1 MAFIPFLVRQS
12 LLVLFFV
19 CITESNNV
27 RNDIY
32 GGLMR
37 YLKTYNDVDVGGL
50 VVLHGQ
56 IDDIGFTKWFKY
68 AILDDE
74 DILIESYFPS
84 VYLNIQNKFD
94 MLDLL
99 KVLNRSK
106 DANLIVI
113 DGSIENSFNF
123 QEFVQNLSID
133 LLQDHLWLYFHPFSN
148 ITSNNIRRMQ
158 LFEELLK
165 YKHLT
170 LTSQVSKFESLM
182 PFVTHVFND
191 YVFFV

>member
-1 MAFIPFLVRQS
+1 MLSI
-12 LLVLFFV
+12 V
-19 CITESNNV
+19 CITVSNNV

-84 VYLNIQNKFD
+84 VYLYIQNKLD
-94 MLDLL
+94 MLDLV
-99 KVLNRSK
+99 KALNRSK

-113 DGSIENSFNF
+113 DGSVENSFNF

-133 LLQDHLWLYFHPFSN
+133 LLQDHIWLYFHPFSN
-148 ITSNNIRRMQ
+148 ISSNNIRSMQ
-158 LFEELLK
+158 LIEELEV

-170 LTSQVSKFESLM
+170 LASQVREFEGLIQLVSHVLLLNDSM
-182 PFVTHVFND
+182 FVV
-191 YVFFV
+191 

>member
-1 MAFIPFLVRQS
+1 MDIILFLVRQS
-12 LLVLFFV
+12 ILVLFFV
-19 CITESNNV
+19 CITTSNNV

-84 VYLNIQNKFD
+84 VYLNIQNKLD
-94 MLDLL
+94 ILDLL
-99 KVLNRSK
+99 TVLNRSK
-106 DANLIVI
+106 DANLVII
-113 DGSIENSFNF
+113 DGSVENSINF
-123 QEFVQNLSID
+123 QEFVQSLSID

-148 ITSNNIRRMQ
+148 IISNDIRRMQ
-158 LFEELLK
+158 LFEELVE

-170 LTSQVSKFESLM
+170 LTSQVS
-182 PFVTHVFND
+182 
-191 YVFFV
+191 